1 MKYKP
6 CGVFDETYEQDS
18 ALVRTRFNWTMLT
31 ALLVIVFV
39 GFPLLAGNY
48 LLDVAI
54 NIGITIIAVMGLQ
67 IIVGFTGQIS
77 LGHAAFMAVGAYVS
91 AMLSYHLD
99 WSFWITFPL
108 AALASGMMGLVVS
121 IPALRIRGF
130 YIAVTTLVAHY
141 IIMWCILHGGSLTQ
155 GLSGLPSRE
164 VSIGSF
170 SISSE
175 RSYYFLTMF
184 VTTATVFLTVNLMR
198 TKIGR
203 AFLAVRDNDLAAEFM
218 GINVFRTKVLAF
230 FLSSVYAGAAGSLL
244 AHYQGIITVEQFTL
258 MDSIWMLGMIIIGG
272 HSILGA
278 IMGVFFLK
286 ALHQVI
292 LVVAPSIGQLL
303 PSLAGS
309 AVAGSMQLFFG
320 AVIILFLVFEP
331 RGLSH
336 RWQITWSI
344 FKLWP
349 FPY

>member
-6 CGVFDETYEQDS
+6 CGTFDQTYEQDN
-18 ALVRTRFNWTMLT
+18 ALVRTRFRWAMLS
-31 ALLVIVFV
+31 ALLVFIFV
-39 GFPLLAGNY
+39 LFPCLAGDY

-54 NIGITIIAVMGLQ
+54 NIGITIIAVIGLQ

-91 AMLSYHLD
+91 AMLSFHLN
-99 WSFWITFPL
+99 WSFWIAFPV
-108 AALASGMMGLVVS
+108 AALTSGLMGLLVS

-141 IIMWCILHGGSLTQ
+141 IIMWSILHGGWVTGGLT
-155 GLSGLPSRE
+155 GMSSHE
-164 VSIGSF
+164 VTIGGFSIGT
-170 SISSE
+170 E
-175 RSYYFLTMF
+175 RRYYFLTM
-184 VTTATVFLTVNLMR
+184 VLTAAAIFLTVNLTR

-203 AFLAVRDNDLAAEFM
+203 AFVAVRDNDLAAEFM
-218 GINVFRTKVLAF
+218 GINVFKTKVLAF
-230 FLSSVYAGAAGSLL
+230 FLSSVYAGVAGSLL

-272 HSILGA
+272 HSVLGA
-278 IMGVFFLK
+278 IMGVCFLK
-286 ALHQVI
+286 VLQQII
-292 LVVAPSIGQLL
+292 LIVAPTIGQLV

-336 RWQITWSI
+336 RWRLTWSI
-344 FKLWP
+344 FDLWP